1 MLQSM
6 GLQRIGHDVA
16 TEQQQLLTLDISL
29 FLSFVKVPSEKQYL
43 SLMTNNVEHYMFISY
58 M

>member
-16 TEQQQLLTLDISL
+16 IEQQQLLTLGISL
-29 FLSFVKVPSEKQYL
+29 FLSFVKVHGEKHL
-43 SLMTNNVEHYMFISY
+43 TLMTNNVEHYMFISY